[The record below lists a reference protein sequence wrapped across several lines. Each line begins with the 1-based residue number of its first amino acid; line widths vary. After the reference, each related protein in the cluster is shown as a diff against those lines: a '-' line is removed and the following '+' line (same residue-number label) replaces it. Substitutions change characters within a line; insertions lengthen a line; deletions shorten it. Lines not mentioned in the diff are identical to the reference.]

1 MIMPEELQCLKT
13 IAVMGGLKGQVFLSS
28 QSLGGALGMSPQTA
42 ARRLRS
48 LEQKILLTRSVT
60 PDGQY
65 VTITKNG
72 EEALRREY
80 ADYCR
85 VFETEASGFSL
96 HGSVISGLGEGRYY
110 MSLEPY
116 VRQFVQVLGFEPF
129 PGTLNIRIEPSGLAA
144 RKRLDQL
151 EWIGIDGFT
160 ADGRTFGSARCLPC
174 RIGMTPCGIII
185 PGRSHY
191 PDDVLEI
198 IAPVSLREAYHLADT
213 DEVNVEVAP

>member
-65 VTITKNG
+65 VTITRDG

-85 VFETEASGFSL
+85 VFEKEGGGFSL
-96 HGSVISGLGEGRYY
+96 RGSVISGLGEGRYY
-110 MSLEPY
+110 MSLGPY

-129 PGTLNIRIEPSGLAA
+129 PGTLNLRIEPSGIAA

-151 EWIGIDGFT
+151 EWIAIEGFV
-160 ADGRTFGSARCLPC
+160 AEGRTFGAARCLPC
-174 RIGMTPCGIII
+174 RIRATPCGIII

-198 IAPVSLREAYHLADT
+198 IAPVSLRDTYDLADG
-213 DEVNVEVAP
+213 DEVKIEVTP

>member
-28 QSLGGALGMSPQTA
+28 QSLGDALGMSPQTA
-42 ARRLRS
+42 ARRLQS
-48 LEQKILLTRSVT
+48 LERKILLTRSVT

-65 VTITKNG
+65 VTITRDG
-72 EEALRREY
+72 EEALRKEY

-85 VFETEASGFSL
+85 VFELEGSGFSL
-96 HGSVISGLGEGRYY
+96 RGSVISGLGEGRYY

-151 EWIGIDGFT
+151 EWIGIEGFV
-160 ADGRTFGSARCLPC
+160 ADGRTFGGARCLAC
-174 RIGMTPCGIII
+174 RIRATPCGIII

-198 IAPVSLREAYHLADT
+198 IAPVSLRDTYDLADG
-213 DEVNVEVAP
+213 DEVEIEVTP